1 LFGEARGEIGPVGVG
16 MGQQDQPDADQKHRT
31 KRPLDRE
38 DRQQP
43 ALVLRTVVRE
53 DCFGA

>member
-1 LFGEARGEIGPVGVG
+1 MFGEARGEIGPVGVG